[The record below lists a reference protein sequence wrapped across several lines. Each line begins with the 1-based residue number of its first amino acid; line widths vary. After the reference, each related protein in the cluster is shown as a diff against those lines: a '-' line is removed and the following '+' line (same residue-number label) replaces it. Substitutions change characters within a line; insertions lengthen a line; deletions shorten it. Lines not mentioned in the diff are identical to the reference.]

1 MIRNTTQRD
10 FKLKYV
16 VLKLID
22 LFGESCYFIIINEL
36 MILLKKEKY
45 SMSIKK
51 VKYIFNES
59 NMIIF
64 NYL

>member
-16 VLKLID
+16 VLKWID

-36 MILLKKEKY
+36 MILLKKEFNLIFIQFFVCSY
-45 SMSIKK
+45 FFYITKK
-51 VKYIFNES
+51 TYK
-59 NMIIF
+59 
-64 NYL
+64 